1 MRSNF
6 VDSRWQKK
14 KKKNGKTQNLLWTF
28 PSLSCMT
35 TQIEFFLLYFDLNRK
50 LTIKIKFVGG
60 HFTISFLNTKGRGC
74 LVKSGDIMPACWSVD
89 DCLWLLLNHKR
100 EAGEYVLV
108 PGGVTHSSLISP
120 RISNAPLKFRLVYGV
135 GYRMGGWG
143 ASDLRFLWDARPST
157 LENYTPLKIICVLTL
172 ETFVGKINMA
182 FKVIKQK
189 LPV

>member
-1 MRSNF
+1 MTKKEGKEWQNSKLALNF
-6 VDSRWQKK
+6 SFPFLYDNTDRIFSLVFWFKQKTDHKNKICRGAFYNFFFKHQAEGVFGK
-14 KKKNGKTQNLLWTF
+14 KWVT
-28 PSLSCMT
+28 SL
-35 TQIEFFLLYFDLNRK
+35 
-50 LTIKIKFVGG
+50 
-60 HFTISFLNTKGRGC
+60 
-74 LVKSGDIMPACWSVD
+74 PACWSVD

-108 PGGVTHSSLISP
+108 PRGVTHSFLISP

-157 LENYTPLKIICVLTL
+157 LEDYTLQKIICVLTL

-182 FKVIKQK
+182 FKAIKQK